1 MTDFMETSVP
11 VPYTNSQIPVDL
23 FVSKKHPGLPRG
35 ELGFVD
41 SSGNTVYKVTRQSL
55 TSSSNKRVLLDA
67 AGNPLFALCRNDKG
81 CWQGYKGGDAGEKD
95 LVFRVKRT
103 KSKLTRTELE
113 VFLVGENSADST
125 CDFKVKGFPYQR
137 SCTIYVGNDIVAQTS
152 LMYKLHQ
159 LFPKRGKFRLTIFPG
174 FVHHALVAAL
184 IVIFLD

>member
-1 MTDFMETSVP
+1 MTDFTETSVP
-11 VPYTNSQIPVDL
+11 VPCTNSQIPVDL

-81 CWQGYKGGDAGEKD
+81 CWQGYKG
-95 LVFRVKRT
+95 
-103 KSKLTRTELE
+103 
-113 VFLVGENSADST
+113 ADST

-174 FVHHALVAAL
+174 SVHHALLAAL